1 MAPGDKRVGE
11 LFLCAGHFIGPHAK
25 ISLFSRANL
34 LRGPPMKIYF
44 SIRSFER
51 AACENG
57 A

>member
-11 LFLCAGHFIGPHAK
+11 LFLCTGHFIGLHAK

-44 SIRSFER
+44 SIRSF
-51 AACENG
+51 
-57 A
+57 